1 MSAQHTLAARLR
13 DVGIELKL
21 WVAAWLL
28 TTTSLAGLIYLY
40 LQPGANADLWRN
52 YLAARVL
59 DIVGLGTV
67 SIPGWHTPSLV
78 IQFVREGV
86 PPSLVATWDRDLVL
100 LLQSP
105 VYALVVL
112 PLVYLIFLDK
122 KD

>member
-13 DVGIELKL
+13 DLGIELEL

-28 TTTSLAGLIYLY
+28 TTTTLAGLIYLY
-40 LQPGANADLWRN
+40 LQPVANAGLWRN

-59 DIVGLGTV
+59 DIVGLGAV

-78 IQFVREGV
+78 IQFVREEMPLG
-86 PPSLVATWDRDLVL
+86 LVATWDRDLAL

-105 VYALVVL
+105 AYALVVL
-112 PLVYLIFLDK
+112 PLAYLIFLDK
-122 KD
+122 KA